1 MQFEFDPEKS
11 ASNRT
16 KHGID
21 FVVAQALWDDPMLLV
36 APARSTD
43 EERYLAVGLIGDRH
57 WSAIYT
63 VRGDYIRLISVRRSR
78 EMEIGHYEG
87 R

>member
-1 MQFEFDPEKS
+1 MQFEFDPDKS
-11 ASNRT
+11 ASNRE

-21 FVVAQALWDDPMLLV
+21 FLEAQDLWDDPMFLV
-36 APARSTD
+36 APAKSID
-43 EERYLAVGLIGDRH
+43 EERYLAIGLIGERH

-63 VRGDYIRLISVRRSR
+63 VRAGRIRLISVRRSR
-78 EMEIGHYEG
+78 DMEIAYYEG

>member
-11 ASNRT
+11 ASNRI

-63 VRGDYIRLISVRRSR
+63 VRGDHIRLISVRRSR
-78 EMEIGHYEG
+78 EMEIGYYEG